1 MEVHPPQVRRA
12 AASPGY
18 ISLVSTGTP
27 RDELGASSTDGRTFQ
42 VRGTRGTEVPGDLV
56 VIRAIA
62 GPPALGQL
70 LGARADDGVMVRTG
84 VILGTLDADGA
95 VELGTVSPFVGAD
108 IEGASREVWAA
119 LEHRRAAD
127 MVVGTSRAGRALL
140 SSSAFNRHT
149 FLCGQSGSGKSYAM
163 GVLLEQLLI
172 DTDLPMVIL
181 DPNGDFVGLGDTLA
195 TADQEDRERLEA
207 AVVRV
212 FRREPG
218 EGEHALRS
226 RFANM
231 TVEAKAAVLQL
242 DPLADR
248 TEYHVLVEFGEQLAT
263 RPAHEVLLELLK
275 SEDAD
280 VRFLAQRMEN
290 LGVLRWDVWAFQGES
305 LLDGLEPR
313 PRAAVI
319 DLGGFDHP
327 REPLVVAME
336 LLDHLWARRHQ
347 HEPVLLVI
355 DEAHNI
361 CPSNPTD
368 PLAEATTS
376 RVIQL
381 ANEGRKYGIWLLLC
395 SQRPSR
401 IHESVL
407 AQCDNLAL
415 MRMNS
420 PGDLSQLERV
430 FGFAPAEMLR
440 VAPGFRKG
448 ECLMAGTFAAAPAFV
463 QIRSRRTREGGSD
476 VQVPRR
482 PL

>member
-1 MEVHPPQVRRA
+1 MDDR
-12 AASPGY
+12 
-18 ISLVSTGTP
+18 
-27 RDELGASSTDGRTFQ
+27 LGASSTDGRTFQ
-42 VRGTRGTEVPGDLV
+42 VRGPAGTEVPGDLV
-56 VIRAIA
+56 VIRVS
-62 GPPALGQL
+62 GRPPALGQL
-70 LGARADDGVMVRTG
+70 FGSQADDGMMVRAG
-84 VILGTLDADGA
+84 AILGSLGADGT
-95 VELGTVSPFVGAD
+95 VDFGTVTPFVGASL
-108 IEGASREVWAA
+108 EGADREVWTA
-119 LEHRRAAD
+119 LEHQRGAD
-127 MVVGTSRAGRALL
+127 MAVGTSRAGQALL

-172 DTDLPMVIL
+172 DTELPMVVL
-181 DPNGDFVGLGDTLA
+181 DPNGDFVGLGSTLA
-195 TADQEDRERLEA
+195 TADPEDRARLEA
-207 AVVRV
+207 AEVRV
-212 FRREPG
+212 FRRTPDED
-218 EGEHALRS
+218 EHALRA
-226 RFANM
+226 RFAAL

-248 TEYHVLVEFGEQLAT
+248 TEYHVLLELGEQLAT
-263 RPAHEVLLELLK
+263 RPADDVLRELLE

-280 VRFLAQRMEN
+280 VRFLAQRVEN
-290 LGVLRWDVWAFQGES
+290 LGVLRWDVWAHEGPA

-313 PRAAVI
+313 PRAAVV

-336 LLDHLWARRHQ
+336 LLDSLWVARHRHD
-347 HEPVLLVI
+347 PVLVVI

-361 CPSNPTD
+361 CPAAPTD
-368 PLAEATTS
+368 PLAQATTS

-430 FGFAPAEMLR
+430 FGFAPAEMLLA
-440 VAPGFRKG
+440 APGFRRG
-448 ECLMAGTFAAAPAFV
+448 ECLMAGAFAPAPVFV
-463 QIRSRRTREGGSD
+463 QVRARRTREGGSD
-476 VQVPRR
+476 VAVPRR
-482 PL
+482 PPS

>member
-1 MEVHPPQVRRA
+1 MTTRTAQ
-12 AASPGY
+12 
-18 ISLVSTGTP
+18 
-27 RDELGASSTDGRTFQ
+27 DELGASSTDGRTFQ
-42 VRGTRGTEVPGDLV
+42 ARGMTGTEVPGDLV
-56 VIRAIA
+56 VIRASA

-70 LGARADDGVMVRTG
+70 LGARADNGVMLRAG
-84 VILGTLDADGA
+84 AILGTLGPDGA
-95 VELGTVSPFVGAD
+95 VELGTVSPFVGAS
-108 IEGASREVWAA
+108 IEGATRDVWAA
-119 LEHRRAAD
+119 LERKRAAD
-127 MVVGTSRAGRALL
+127 MAVGDTRAGRALL

-172 DTDLPMVIL
+172 DTDLPMMIL
-181 DPNGDFVGLGDTLA
+181 DPNGDFVGLGTTLA
-195 TADQEDRERLEA
+195 TAEEQERGRLEA
-207 AVVRV
+207 AEVRV
-212 FRREPG
+212 FRRAAG
-218 EGEHALRS
+218 EGERLLRA
-226 RFANM
+226 RFATM
-231 TVEAKAAVLQL
+231 SVEAKAAVLQL

-248 TEYHVLVEFGEQLAT
+248 TEYHVLVELGDQLAT
-263 RPAHEVLLELLK
+263 RPAGEVISELLA
-275 SEDAD
+275 SEDD
-280 VRFLAQRMEN
+280 DMRSLAQRIEN
-290 LGVLRWDVWAFQGES
+290 LGVLRWDVWAGDDAS
-305 LLDGLEPR
+305 LLEELEPR
-313 PRAAVI
+313 PRATVI

-347 HEPVLLVI
+347 REPVLLVI

-368 PLAEATTS
+368 PLAVATTA
-376 RVIQL
+376 RIIQL
-381 ANEGRKYGIWLLLC
+381 ANEGRKYGIWMLLC

-440 VAPGFRKG
+440 AAPGFRKG
-448 ECLMAGTFAAAPAFV
+448 ECLMAGTFAPAPAFV
-463 QIRSRRTREGGSD
+463 QVRARRTREGGSD
-476 VQVPRR
+476 VAVPRR
-482 PL
+482 PS